1 MKAKDLKN
9 SILQLAVQG
18 KLVEQDP
25 NDEPASVLIERIR
38 EDRAKLIT
46 EKKIKAPK
54 GGESVIW
61 RASDGSHYEKRI
73 DTKGRESKPAC
84 IDDEIPFEIPESW
97 EWVRISSS
105 CTSIIDCPHSTPT
118 YLDADT
124 GYYAIDTN
132 CINDDWERTG
142 LRCLSKKDYEKR
154 ISRLAPIPGDLI
166 FTREGSIG
174 RSFILDVNRVCLGQR
189 VLLLRVS
196 DLLTPNWLQLNL
208 SSPSSWEIYRDVNVG
223 TGVKH
228 INVSLITDLLVPIP
242 PLAEQCRIVKR
253 VERLMPLVEEYGRLE
268 DEREELDASLTDRLR
283 KSVLHMAVQG
293 KLVAQDPL
301 DEPASELLERIREKR
316 RQLIAEKKLKVPKGG
331 ESIIYRASDGGYYE
345 KRIDTKGRE
354 SKPACIDDEIPFE
367 IPDSWEW
374 CRLESILSLNS
385 GLGYKKDTLAIKE
398 ERMVRIFRGGNISKN
413 NRITIAEND
422 TMIAGSLVD
431 DSLMLKRGQII
442 TPAVTSLENVG
453 KAALVENDLTDTVC
467 GGFVFFLTPTCDN
480 LLNSTYLWVYLTS
493 PNHVTFCKEH
503 VKKSGQAFY
512 NLSKASLNS
521 ALIAVPPLAEQC
533 RIVERVEMLT
543 RLI

>member
-84 IDDEIPFEIPESW
+84 IDDEIPFEIPDSW
-97 EWVRISSS
+97 EWCRLGSLVTNRLQIKPSHTFCYIDIASIDNLNQCLSSEEQILTAEKAPSRARKPVEIGDVLYSTVRPYLHNA
-105 CTSIIDCPHSTPT
+105 CIIDKEFSYQPIASTGFAALVHPNGYSERFLLNYLISPT
-118 YLDADT
+118 FDE
-124 GYYAIDTN
+124 YAN
-132 CINDDWERTG
+132 SSENSKGVAYPAINDD
-142 LRCLSKKDYEKR
+142 
-154 ISRLAPIPGDLI
+154 RLYKALIP
-166 FTREGSIG
+166 
-174 RSFILDVNRVCLGQR
+174 V
-189 VLLLRVS
+189 
-196 DLLTPNWLQLNL
+196 P
-208 SSPSSWEIYRDVNVG
+208 PSS
-223 TGVKH
+223 
-228 INVSLITDLLVPIP
+228 
-242 PLAEQCRIVKR
+242 EQCRIVKR

-453 KAALVENDLTDTVC
+453 KAALVESDLTDTVC

>member
-374 CRLESILSLNS
+374 CRLGSLCNYGQCTNVEYS
-385 GLGYKKDTLAIKE
+385 EIDDGTWVLELEDIEKDTGRYIKKS
-398 ERMVRIFRGGNISKN
+398 RKNGGIGSIKHTFVAGNILYSKLRPYLN
-413 NRITIAEND
+413 KVVIADED
-422 TMIAGSLVD
+422 GAATSEILPLDFLSLVD
-431 DSLMLKRGQII
+431 LEYAQLALM
-442 TPAVTSLENVG
+442 TPM
-453 KAALVENDLTDTVC
+453 
-467 GGFVFFLTPTCDN
+467 FLDYADKCSYGIKMPRLGTADGCN
-480 LLNSTYLWVYLTS
+480 
-493 PNHVTFCKEH
+493 
-503 VKKSGQAFY
+503 
-512 NLSKASLNS
+512 
-521 ALIAVPPLAEQC
+521 ALIPIPPLNEQQ
-533 RIVERVEMLT
+533 RIVQKSRKLIKQIT
-543 RLI
+543 R